1 MTWWAVHARPAP
13 DDRERVAAWLVVRT
27 GHAVEERADGVVVAF
42 AGEESNARALAR
54 EASTSQGAPA
64 TALPVDRVDW
74 TVRWRDGI
82 GQRRIGRLLLTPSWL
97 EYDASDPL
105 VVVLDPETAFGSGE
119 HGSTR
124 AALALLERLL
134 VPEDLMLDLGSG
146 SGILSI
152 CAARLG
158 ARRAIGVEVDPDANV
173 IARANVARNGVADRV
188 TILDGDAGA
197 LAPLLG
203 PAQMVVSNI
212 LREVNVSLLPAIR
225 QALAPDGVVIFSGM
239 EQAERELF
247 LPAVHEA
254 GLRLDQQA
262 TDDGWWAAAARVA

>member
-1 MTWWAVHARPAP
+1 MTWWAVHARPPA
-13 DDRERVAAWLVVRT
+13 DDRERVAAWLVART

-42 AGEESNARALAR
+42 AGDESDAVALAR
-54 EASTSQGAPA
+54 EASASQGAPA
-64 TALPVDRVDW
+64 TAQPADPVDW

-82 GQRRIGRLLLTPSWL
+82 AQRRIGRLLLTPSWL
-97 EYDASDPL
+97 EHDNTDPM

-158 ARRAIGVEVDPDANV
+158 ARRAIGIEVDADANV
-173 IARANVARNGVADRV
+173 IARANVDRNGVADQV
-188 TILDGDAGA
+188 TILDGEAGV

-203 PAQMVVSNI
+203 PAQVVASNI
-212 LREVNVSLLPAIR
+212 LREVNISLLPSIR
-225 QALAPDGVVIFSGM
+225 RALARDGVVIFSGM

-247 LPAVHEA
+247 LPAMTDV
-254 GLRLDQQA
+254 GLRLEQEA
-262 TDDGWWAAAARVA
+262 IDDGWWAAAARLT

>member
-1 MTWWAVHARPAP
+1 MTWWAVHACPSAE
-13 DDRERVAAWLVVRT
+13 DRERVAAWLVART

-42 AGEESNARALAR
+42 AGQEADAVALAR
-54 EASTSQGAPA
+54 EASTSQRAPA
-64 TALPVDRVDW
+64 TAQPVDPVDW

-97 EYDASDPL
+97 EHDGTDPM

-158 ARRAIGVEVDPDANV
+158 ARRAIGIEVDSDANV
-173 IARANVARNGVADRV
+173 IARANVDRNNVADRV
-188 TILDGDAGA
+188 AILDGDAGV

-203 PAQMVVSNI
+203 PADVVVSNI

-225 QALAPDGVVIFSGM
+225 QALAPKGVVIFSGM
-239 EQAERELF
+239 EQPERDLF
-247 LPAVHEA
+247 LPAMAEA
-254 GLRLDQQA
+254 GLRLDQEA